1 MRFITRSNQPVA
13 PATVMSSAHTMKAPT
28 ASPRLWP
35 APAVASTA
43 APGVLQAII
52 TGFGLKLG
60 ADIYKYFKEKVGIF
74 PEDSDNAVL
83 QDGAPQA
90 D

>member
-1 MRFITRSNQPVA
+1 MRLLV
-13 PATVMSSAHTMKAPT
+13 
-28 ASPRLWP
+28 
-35 APAVASTA
+35 
-43 APGVLQAII
+43 QAII